1 MEQLHY
7 LEAERR
13 ERKMIDKILIK
24 SDTDLLI
31 ELKIY
36 ALLEN
41 DELVKILEKLIKH
54 LKEK

>member
-1 MEQLHY
+1 
-7 LEAERR
+7 
-13 ERKMIDKILIK
+13 MIDKILIK